1 MSSLVQ
7 EAILDAKKIREAAK
21 KVALN
26 SLKEKYSS
34 EFKKNFKNQL
44 KKISE
49 ADEMPKDEGE
59 DSDLFSDLD
68 FGGDEESGGG
78 DKSPDPFADLSAS
91 AGAPSQP
98 KPQDAAAKSVIDEV
112 PTSFSSDTLKDQVVE
127 IDLGEIVNATEKEL
141 ESEVGT
147 EDRKQLAD
155 VEPPVQTGLPGDS
168 YKEDEESDEKDQ
180 EKEEGDEE
188 EDLDSPMFDKESK
201 DEEDDEEFSL
211 TKESLEQYLDLES
224 KLSEKI
230 RHYEFK
236 IKTQSKQM
244 NRVEKENEVLKER
257 LRLTNETLYKS
268 NLENA
273 KLVFKNKVLVDASLN
288 DRQKK
293 SMLESISK
301 FNESEIETL
310 PNLYSIIKEAVG
322 AADIKSRKKESLTEI
337 LSSKSTAYIGGKQKE
352 QEDKEEVSEGFKKWQ
367 KLAKLIS
374 D

>member
-34 EFKKNFKNQL
+34 EFRNNFKNQL

-49 ADEMPKDEGE
+49 ADEMPKEE
-59 DSDLFSDLD
+59 DDDSSDLLSGLDLD
-68 FGGDEESGGG
+68 TSGEGGDE
-78 DKSPDPFADLSAS
+78 SPDPFADLSAS
-91 AGAPSQP
+91 AGAPSAP
-98 KPQDAAAKSVIDEV
+98 KAQDKATKSVIDEV
-112 PTSFSSDTLKDQVVE
+112 PTSFSSDTIKDQVIE

-147 EDRKQLAD
+147 EDRKELAKA
-155 VEPPVQTGLPGDS
+155 EPPVQTGLPGDS
-168 YKEDEESDEKDQ
+168 YKEDEGSEDE
-180 EKEEGDEE
+180 G
-188 EDLDSPMFDKESK
+188 EDLDSPMLNKDSEDEDGEDEKE
-201 DEEDDEEFSL
+201 EEDEFSL
-211 TKESLEQYLDLES
+211 TRESLEQYLDIEQ
-224 KLSEKI
+224 KLSERI
-230 RHYEFK
+230 RQYESK
-236 IKTQSKQM
+236 IKMYSKQIE
-244 NRVEKENEVLKER
+244 RAQKENNVLKDR
-257 LRLTNETLYKS
+257 LKITNETLYKS

-293 SMLESISK
+293 SMLESIGK
-301 FNESEIETL
+301 FNEDEIETL

-352 QEDKEEVSEGFKKWQ
+352 SEDKEEVSEGFKKWQ

-374 D
+374 E